1 MCKKE
6 EKLVLVNANL
16 FLIKF
21 GKQQERVVMKIKMR
35 LIMKIIFIQKIKSII
50 LL

>member
-6 EKLVLVNANL
+6 EKLALMNANL
-16 FLIKF
+16 SLIKF
-21 GKQQERVVMKIKMR
+21 GKQQEKDVMKIKMKHT
-35 LIMKIIFIQKIKSII
+35 MKIIFIQKIKSII